1 MTGSFYLTFPSCVKC
16 IFGKKKKKKRS
27 VNQGCAHTVEG
38 AALGPVDGLSSS
50 GGGGREWL
58 SGGMKKPG

>member
-1 MTGSFYLTFPSCVKC
+1 MTSSFYLTFPSCVRC
-16 IFGKKKKKKRS
+16 IFEKKKKCS

-50 GGGGREWL
+50 GGGEEMEWL
-58 SGGMKKPG
+58 SEGMKKPG